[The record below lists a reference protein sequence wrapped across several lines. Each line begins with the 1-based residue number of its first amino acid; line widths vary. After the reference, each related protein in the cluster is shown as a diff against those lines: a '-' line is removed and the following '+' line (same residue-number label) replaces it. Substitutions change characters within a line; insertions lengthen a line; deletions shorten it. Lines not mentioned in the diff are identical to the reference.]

1 MIQNYPYYGLPNYMN
16 HLNNNS
22 NNFANNSYNANYN
35 NYKNQVNTTNK
46 SFNNYTNFEKK
57 ESCSKN
63 FNNKKING
71 EISHLE
77 STSSTYNPIFNIMGI
92 NFYFDDILILCIIF
106 FLYSEHVND
115 PYLFIILILLLLN

>member
-16 HLNNNS
+16 HLNNN
-22 NNFANNSYNANYN
+22 NHNFVN
-35 NYKNQVNTTNK
+35 NYKANYSNCKNEVNN
-46 SFNNYTNFEKK
+46 FNDSTNFEKK
-57 ESCSKN
+57 DSFSKN
-63 FNNKKING
+63 CNNNKLNC
-71 EISHLE
+71 ENSNLV
-77 STSSTYNPIFNIMGI
+77 SNSSTAKPIFNIMGI